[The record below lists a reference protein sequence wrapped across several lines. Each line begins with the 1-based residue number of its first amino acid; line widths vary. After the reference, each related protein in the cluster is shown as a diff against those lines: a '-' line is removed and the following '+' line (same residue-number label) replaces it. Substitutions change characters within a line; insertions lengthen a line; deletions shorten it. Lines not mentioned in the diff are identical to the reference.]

1 MKQNELMALLDDC
14 CHDFAFLVDGK
25 ASGIMPEVIN
35 YQKTYHAWCGA
46 AVKRF
51 HHNIGCDDYP
61 FFNGKTLNDLCDS
74 LNIQLS

>member
-25 ASGIMPEVIN
+25 ASGIMPEVRN
-35 YQKTYHAWCGA
+35 YQKTYHAWCGT
-46 AVKRF
+46 AVKDF
-51 HHNIGCDDYP
+51 STTSDVMTTP